1 MISRT
6 VTIFVALILC
16 VQIGFAQTGANKKDE
31 AGGAKSFGPGAKG
44 EAAPKKE
51 KDLKDMTL
59 DELLAKALKDNPDLH
74 LAESKVREAEAELS
88 RTRLRVLQNVS
99 KVVHEIGAARELL
112 AAGTQLF
119 ELTKR
124 MVSGVSNRELMESH
138 LTVVRLKAD
147 VAKLEAELVQLV
159 GKHPGGV
166 KISTRDV
173 SVGSD
178 QGVPGSIVVDG
189 SSAAERQVPAELAE
203 KVREALD
210 TPIKVSFEEATPGD
224 IIEYLRRHVEH
235 VNLHVTAKVPNKPIS
250 LKLGTEISVGA
261 FLQWLEDE
269 FGWRCVLRD
278 YGIVIAERDRI
289 PPGATPVLEFWKKSK
304 SSESKSK

>member
-1 MISRT
+1 
-6 VTIFVALILC
+6 
-16 VQIGFAQTGANKKDE
+16 
-31 AGGAKSFGPGAKG
+31 
-44 EAAPKKE
+44 
-51 KDLKDMTL
+51 
-59 DELLAKALKDNPDLH
+59 
-74 LAESKVREAEAELS
+74 
-88 RTRLRVLQNVS
+88 
-99 KVVHEIGAARELL
+99 
-112 AAGTQLF
+112 
-119 ELTKR
+119 
-124 MVSGVSNRELMESH
+124 
-138 LTVVRLKAD
+138 
-147 VAKLEAELVQLV
+147 
-159 GKHPGGV
+159 
-166 KISTRDV
+166 V